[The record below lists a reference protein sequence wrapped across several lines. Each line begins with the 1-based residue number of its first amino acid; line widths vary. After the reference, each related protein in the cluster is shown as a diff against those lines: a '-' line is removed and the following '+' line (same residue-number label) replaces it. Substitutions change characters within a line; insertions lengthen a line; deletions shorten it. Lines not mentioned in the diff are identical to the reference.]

1 MHAARNYGAVLQT
14 YALQQV
20 LNQMGHESIIIDY
33 RRSNQKLFGYLF
45 YVNEKFR
52 KNLFLSTAFVI
63 RMIIPKLKTSI
74 LFSKFLSR
82 KLYLSDKINGI
93 KDVENKVQAELYC
106 VGSDQVWNPNANNGF
121 DKMYFL
127 EGCKSKK
134 ISYASSIGIY
144 DLNNKDLDVLGNH
157 LSQFSSISIRESSS
171 IPLLQKKNIATTCV
185 LDPTLLITQN
195 EWKKFSSD
203 IKTPDNYLLIYF
215 FGNAKDIMETAVKV
229 AKRKNL
235 RICRISVGYETYSN
249 DDIVFRFITPEQ
261 FVSLFHRSSFV
272 ITNSFH
278 GTTYS
283 INFSKQFLVY
293 PTTDKNA
300 RFDSILQMFHLE
312 DRNIRQLNV
321 NQVDEIKEID
331 YSLVQN
337 ELNNQRKKS
346 FQYLIDALAVCV

>member
-1 MHAARNYGAVLQT
+1 
-14 YALQQV
+14 
-20 LNQMGHESIIIDY
+20 
-33 RRSNQKLFGYLF
+33 
-45 YVNEKFR
+45 
-52 KNLFLSTAFVI
+52 
-63 RMIIPKLKTSI
+63 
-74 LFSKFLSR
+74 
-82 KLYLSDKINGI
+82 
-93 KDVENKVQAELYC
+93 
-106 VGSDQVWNPNANNGF
+106 
-121 DKMYFL
+121 
-127 EGCKSKK
+127 
-134 ISYASSIGIY
+134 
-144 DLNNKDLDVLGNH
+144 
-157 LSQFSSISIRESSS
+157 
-171 IPLLQKKNIATTCV
+171 
-185 LDPTLLITQN
+185 
-195 EWKKFSSD
+195 
-203 IKTPDNYLLIYF
+203 
-215 FGNAKDIMETAVKV
+215 METAVKV